1 MTFLA
6 HNICCFDRMDVF
18 WNGRDSREF
27 FMKRLNNMTL
37 EHSSFERMA
46 VFFDKICSINMG
58 MRIECFSD
66 VFKKYVHES
75 VYFFIKNPEKRSL
88 YGFFSP

>member
-1 MTFLA
+1 MGIVMTFLA

-37 EHSSFERMA
+37 EHSVFERMA
-46 VFFDKICSINMG
+46 VFLTKSRLESSVLFGEWM
-58 MRIECFSD
+58 F
-66 VFKKYVHES
+66 FTKYPHES
-75 VYFFIKNPEKRSL
+75 DDFSVRNRKKRAS
-88 YGFFSP
+88 Y